1 MPDGTE
7 DLFDSSGES
16 QGYISIEQ
24 AGVLANQHA
33 QNNTGFYDT
42 PRPLVWEIEGQV
54 ETDDFYEIRLSFRPT
69 RNFQGQ
75 PGIDKTGKVELR

>member
-1 MPDGTE
+1 MPDETE

-24 AGVLANQHA
+24 AGVLAIQHT
-33 QNNTGFYDT
+33 QNNTEFYDSSI
-42 PRPLVWEIEGQV
+42 RHDSLVWEIECQV

-69 RNFQGQ
+69 LNWRQRCV
-75 PGIDKTGKVELR
+75 PVPKS